1 MTATPARAFYSRVFS
16 QFAEEYRSRHDQVR
30 SEGRR
35 RALELLAAR
44 PGELVLDL
52 ACGPGNLTAE
62 VLAAGARV
70 LGADIADGMVRVAAR
85 QVPGARFARMDMERL
100 GLRDGAFD
108 AVVCGHGYQFVS
120 DLGRAL
126 AEAYR
131 VLRPGG
137 RLVATVP
144 AGVRSRR
151 LACLVVAVA
160 DRCLNPPPEVADA
173 VDRRQLADPAA
184 LRAAA
189 LAAGFGL
196 AEVERVPT
204 VACWESP
211 DRFAALAASWWDSA
225 VRAEGLPPDRLE
237 RYRAELTRALDR
249 ALGGGPVELA
259 GVDNVLHAERRPAES
274 GRGDAS
280 GPRDPGGG
288 RSA

>member
-1 MTATPARAFYSRVFS
+1 MTATPARTFYSRVFS
-16 QFAEEYRSRHDQVR
+16 EFAEEYRSRHDQVR
-30 SEGRR
+30 SAGRR

-62 VLAAGARV
+62 VLAAGAGV
-70 LGADIADGMVRVAAR
+70 VGADIADGMVRVAAR
-85 QVPGARFARMDMERL
+85 QVPEAWFARVDMDRL

-120 DLGRAL
+120 DLGQAL
-126 AEAYR
+126 AEACR

-151 LACLVVAVA
+151 LASLVVAVA
-160 DRCLNPPPEVADA
+160 DRCLNPPPEVAGA

-189 LAAGFGL
+189 LAAGFAR

-204 VACWESP
+204 VARWGSP
-211 DRFAALAASWWDSA
+211 ERFAALAASWWDSA

-237 RYRAELTRALDR
+237 RYRVELTRTLDR
-249 ALGGGPVELA
+249 ALGDGPVELA
-259 GVDNVLHAERRPAES
+259 GVDNVLHAERGAGGTGPD
-274 GRGDAS
+274 DAS
-280 GPRDPGGG
+280 GSPDPGGG
-288 RSA
+288 RAP